1 MRFKVEELN
10 YSIIKFTIWN
20 FPKVQLSCPYIKYI
34 WDNIASHLYNLVSS
48 NFQPHVTLFHICLW
62 FRAFLS
68 NYAKN
73 LYSVHLVLFSFIQS
87 TLVLFSSIWSYS
99 IHFSLI
105 QYTSIHSG
113 PIRSI
118 LVLFNPLWFYSTIFS
133 LFGHIQS
140 TPILFS
146 PLWFY
151 SVSFIIIWSNLVLFG
166 PHCFYLIYSVH
177 FGLIW
182 SS

>member
-1 MRFKVEELN
+1 MEGAKVVRYIYKPFFSTIPPPPFTALTSQPHPSPPNSDYVPQHFYHEFESSISHIVLGEISFILERMRFKVEELN

-20 FPKVQLSCPYIKYI
+20 FPKVKLSCPYIKYI

-73 LYSVHLVLFSFIQS
+73 LYSVHSVLFSFIQS
-87 TLVLFSSIWSYS
+87 TLVLVSPIWSYS

-105 QYTSIHSG
+105 
-113 PIRSI
+113 
-118 LVLFNPLWFYSTIFS
+118 
-133 LFGHIQS
+133 
-140 TPILFS
+140 
-146 PLWFY
+146 
-151 SVSFIIIWSNLVLFG
+151 
-166 PHCFYLIYSVH
+166 
-177 FGLIW
+177 
-182 SS
+182 

>member
-20 FPKVQLSCPYIKYI
+20 FPKVKLSCPYIKYI
-34 WDNIASHLYNLVSS
+34 WDNIASHLYNLFSS

-73 LYSVHLVLFSFIQS
+73 LYSVHSVLFSFIQS
-87 TLVLFSSIWSYS
+87 TFVLFSPIWSYS

-105 QYTSIHSG
+105 QCYSIHFG
-113 PIRSI
+113 
-118 LVLFNPLWFYSTIFS
+118 LLWFYSI
-133 LFGHIQS
+133 H
-140 TPILFS
+140 
-146 PLWFY
+146 Y
-151 SVSFIIIWSNLVLFG
+151 
-166 PHCFYLIYSVH
+166 VH
-177 FGLIW
+177 FGPIHSYSIHFGPIESTFVL